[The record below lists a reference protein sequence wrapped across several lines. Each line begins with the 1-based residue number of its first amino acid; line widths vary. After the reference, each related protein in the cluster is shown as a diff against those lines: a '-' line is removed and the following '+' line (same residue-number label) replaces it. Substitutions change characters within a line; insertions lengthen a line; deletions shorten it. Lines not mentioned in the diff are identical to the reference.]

1 MALIL
6 ALIVSIF
13 ILLALIVFYVV
24 CWWKIY
30 TKAGQPGW
38 ACIVPIYGIILYFK
52 IIGKPWWWIFMLLIP
67 IYGQIVIPIIM
78 IHKLSKAFGHDV
90 GFTLGL
96 IFLSFIFIP
105 ILAFENSNYANPG
118 TVIQL

>member
-1 MALIL
+1 MGLIL
-6 ALIVSIF
+6 AVLIPILIF
-13 ILLALIVFYVV
+13 LAILVFYII
-24 CWWKIY
+24 CCWKIF

-38 ACIVPIYGIILYFK
+38 AILIPIYDAIIMLKIVSKPWWWLLVIIIVPIYG
-52 IIGKPWWWIFMLLIP
+52 WIVVP
-67 IYGQIVIPIIM
+67 IQL

-105 ILAFENSNYANPG
+105 ILAFEKNTYTKP
-118 TVIQL
+118 V